1 MPENLIILPG
11 AYHLDKVLLKHRVW
25 CEYRRTN
32 LGLRS
37 HEVSGPEGWKKI
49 FREIE
54 FLIRIPQMKP
64 RKLELNASVSN
75 MALSTSSVKIKS
87 GQSEDPATSNLC
99 NYLENFLKF
108 QRLNMVSVFEG
119 QLTRTWCFTN
129 DENSSMSI
137 LPNGQKKGKKKHI
150 INLYHD
156 TITGESLM
164 FPPRAIF
171 SDTSSCSP

>member
-1 MPENLIILPG
+1 MVRVQ
-11 AYHLDKVLLKHRVW
+11 AYQ
-25 CEYRRTN
+25 
-32 LGLRS
+32 LGS
-37 HEVSGPEGWKKI
+37 QVSGPEGWKKI

-75 MALSTSSVKIKS
+75 KASPVSSVKIKS
-87 GQSEDPATSNLC
+87 GQSENPVSSNLC
-99 NYLENFLKF
+99 DFPGNFSKV

-137 LPNGQKKGKKKHI
+137 LPNGQKKDKKKHI

-164 FPPRAIF
+164 FPPQAIF
-171 SDTSSCSP
+171 SDTSSCSQ